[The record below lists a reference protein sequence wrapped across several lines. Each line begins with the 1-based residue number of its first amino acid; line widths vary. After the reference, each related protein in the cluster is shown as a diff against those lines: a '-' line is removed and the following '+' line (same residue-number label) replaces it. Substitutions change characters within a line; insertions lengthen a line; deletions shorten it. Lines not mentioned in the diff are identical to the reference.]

1 MKDFKSQRI
10 PSNNN
15 NQDNTKK
22 LLKVS
27 NPKKLKQNNNKN
39 NLLYILLEKG
49 LLTKDQIKVARTQ
62 ANKTGDSI
70 IDVLIQL
77 NFITDSVIH
86 EIFERHQNKKNK
98 INLSEIIPDMEL
110 IKKIPPQFA
119 VDHKVLPISANETK
133 VTIATS
139 DPYNVV
145 LIDQISTLFDGKD
158 IETVPYSE
166 AELMSAVDKFYN
178 GNVIADLSSIL
189 TELEINVN
197 NFKQNNNNIN
207 VKNTPIVKFIDALLY
222 EAIRCNASDIHIEP
236 DDMFVRIRMRIDG
249 ILTNKTIVHKNYWSG
264 ICVRVKVL
272 CGMNIA
278 EQHRPQDGA
287 MSMTIQGREIDFRV
301 SAIPT
306 IYGENIVIRILDKT
320 QSLTKLNDLGF
331 NRNNLK
337 LINLALKKPEGII
350 IITGP
355 TGSGKTTTLYS
366 LLSVINT
373 VEDNIM
379 TLEEPVEYRMPLVRQ
394 SEINHRAGFDFASG
408 LRSILRQDPDI
419 IFLGEIRDKET
430 AEIAVRSSITG
441 HQVFSTLHTNGALSA
456 ITRLI
461 DIGIQPY
468 MLSDCLTAIIA
479 QRLARKL
486 CQYCKKTEN
495 MSQKMKQIF
504 KLDQTKDYIMC
515 TPVGCEKCGQTGF
528 KGRIAISEIL
538 LMNQD
543 LKDIVTNKPTIKSI
557 MDVAK
562 KSGFIPMQ
570 RDAILKIVK
579 GITSFEEVQRV
590 IDMTEYSVYLD

>member
-1 MKDFKSQRI
+1 MSAIAKENTYTSFSK
-10 PSNNN
+10 NNST
-15 NQDNTKK
+15 DNTSYK
-22 LLKVS
+22 
-27 NPKKLKQNNNKN
+27 KQNNNKKN
-39 NLLYILLEKG
+39 NLLSILVKKG
-49 LLTKDQIKVARTQ
+49 ILTKDQIKVAKTQ

-86 EIFERHQNKKNK
+86 NIFEKHNDTKNK
-98 INLSEIIPDMEL
+98 INLIDMIPDMEL
-110 IKKIPPQFA
+110 IKKIPTQFA
-119 VDHKVLPISANETK
+119 MDNKIIPISSDEKK

-139 DPYNVV
+139 NPYNVV
-145 LIDQISTLFDGKD
+145 LIDQISSLFDGKD
-158 IETVPYSE
+158 VEAVPFSET
-166 AELMSAVDKFYN
+166 ELIAAVDKFYN

-189 TELEINVN
+189 TELEVNVN
-197 NFKQNNNNIN
+197 N
-207 VKNTPIVKFIDALLY
+207 VKTDDLNTKNKSIVRFVDALLY
-222 EAIRCNASDIHIEP
+222 EAIKCNASDIHIEP
-236 DDMFVRIRMRIDG
+236 DEMFVRIRMRIDG

-272 CGMNIA
+272 SGMNIA

-320 QSLTKLNDLGF
+320 HSLTKLNDLGF
-331 NRNNLK
+331 NRHNLK

-366 LLSVINT
+366 LLSIINN
-373 VEDNIM
+373 VGDNIM
-379 TLEEPVEYRMPLVRQ
+379 TLEEPVEYRMPLIRQ

-408 LRSILRQDPDI
+408 LRSLLRQDPDI

-441 HQVFSTLHTNGALSA
+441 HQVFSTLHTNGALST

-468 MLSDCLTAIIA
+468 MLSDCLTGVIA

-486 CQYCKKTEN
+486 CQYCKKEEP
-495 MSQKMKQIF
+495 MSKKMKKVFGLNEQKEYKI
-504 KLDQTKDYIMC
+504 C
-515 TPVGCEKCGQTGF
+515 TPVGCEKCNQTGY
-528 KGRIAISEIL
+528 KGRIAISEVL
-538 LMNQD
+538 LMDQN
-543 LKDIVTNKPTIKSI
+543 LKDAVTSNPTIKSI
-557 MDVAK
+557 TDVAK
-562 KSGFIPMQ
+562 SSGFISMQ
-570 RDAILKIVK
+570 RDAILKIAK
-579 GITSFEEVQRV
+579 GITSFEEIQRV
-590 IDMTEYSVYLD
+590 IDMTEYSKYLDEY